1 MSVVAVKV
9 YEKSII
15 MSADSIIVHGE
26 ADKTPIGKGKLFDVN
41 GMIIGTSGWASE
53 GVYLSLYAENHT
65 PLSAT
70 ERDMMKFFAE
80 FGAWKAKEFGESC
93 KIENQYLI
101 AYKGKCFNVGGGYV
115 AEVTDFYAIG
125 YGHQYSEAALY
136 LGHSPQ
142 EAVKVACDL
151 CCFVDGP
158 IVTKTMT
165 KD

>member
-1 MSVVAVKV
+1 MILEWLERYANIFKDPITKCVNNFESGGYGLQTDASGKPF
-9 YEKSII
+9 
-15 MSADSIIVHGE
+15 MQVH
-26 ADKTPIGKGKLFDVN
+26 
-41 GMIIGTSGWASE
+41 
-53 GVYLSLYAENHT
+53 
-65 PLSAT
+65 
-70 ERDMMKFFAE
+70 
-80 FGAWKAKEFGESC
+80 
-93 KIENQYLI
+93 
-101 AYKGKCFNVGGGYV
+101 VGGGYV